1 MQSTPSKL
9 TEDDTSTAVQK
20 TLVDGLLR
28 EARLFS
34 HLKHRNI
41 IQLFGVSPCLP
52 TRNLYLVMEYAHGG
66 ALSYLLQQRRSG
78 LYPTV
83 FIQYAKQIAEG
94 INYLH
99 EEACEHIIHRD
110 LKCSNGRGDAASENV
125 YGTLV
130 SLLSSDTGSDSRRAR
145 RCRSLAENVENH
157 RFRTGEETAANVE
170 HVRSWNVRLD
180 ESRMYSQ

>member
-1 MQSTPSKL
+1 MQNTTSKL
-9 TEDDTSTAVQK
+9 TGDDTSDAVQK
-20 TLVDGLLR
+20 TLIDGLLR

-34 HLKHRNI
+34 YLKHRNI

-52 TRNLYLVMEYAHGG
+52 TRNLYLVMEYACGG
-66 ALSYLLQQRRSG
+66 ALSHLLQQRQSG

-110 LKCSNGRGDAASENV
+110 LKCSNGRRYVLFDGI
-125 YGTLV
+125 
-130 SLLSSDTGSDSRRAR
+130 
-145 RCRSLAENVENH
+145 
-157 RFRTGEETAANVE
+157 
-170 HVRSWNVRLD
+170 
-180 ESRMYSQ
+180 